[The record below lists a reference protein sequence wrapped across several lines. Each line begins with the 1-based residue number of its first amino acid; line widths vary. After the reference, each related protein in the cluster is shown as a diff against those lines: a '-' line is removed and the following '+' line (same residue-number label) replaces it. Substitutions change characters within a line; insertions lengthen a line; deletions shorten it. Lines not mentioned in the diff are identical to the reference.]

1 MKTLTVILALA
12 LVLVSPEPALAYVG
26 PGLGLGVLGVVL
38 GVVFS
43 IFLAFVGVVWYPIK
57 RVFGLGKART
67 SRTGETE
74 RVEGLA
80 ARMLDPEHR
89 P

>member
-12 LVLVSPEPALAYVG
+12 CVLVSPEPALAYVG

-43 IFLAFVGVVWYPIK
+43 IFLAIVGVVWYPIK
-57 RVFGLGKART
+57 RVFGLGKVRT
-67 SRTGETE
+67 SSAGEIE
-74 RVEGLA
+74 SGEKA
-80 ARMLDPEHR
+80 
-89 P
+89 